1 MNINEGIKKFI
12 TYEEVNGSTNATVLH
27 YKNQLKIFSEF
38 MKNCE
43 IKELTYNSYENYIL
57 YLRNK
62 NKSTRVCKGQ
72 KEKLSGRT
80 IKTYASA
87 LRTFLAYLYKNRYID
102 INIAEE
108 IKMPRYKKK
117 SIIILSDMDIKNLI
131 GSQNEFCF
139 TGGRNLLIISLMLD
153 CGLRL
158 SEVVNIRFCDIIID
172 RKLINVD
179 GKGQKERLVPMSDT
193 TIHYYNMYKSMLEN
207 RLNRSLFSSE
217 KLLKTQELKDISKNS
232 IKLIFK
238 RLKEKLKMDNLHPHL
253 LRHTFATLFILNG
266 GDIVTLQ
273 MILGHTTLEMSLQY
287 LHLAKQLQLAEQSR
301 FSPLTNLN
309 NQK

>member
-1 MNINEGIKKFI
+1 
-12 TYEEVNGSTNATVLH
+12 
-27 YKNQLKIFSEF
+27 
-38 MKNCE
+38 
-43 IKELTYNSYENYIL
+43 
-57 YLRNK
+57 
-62 NKSTRVCKGQ
+62 
-72 KEKLSGRT
+72 
-80 IKTYASA
+80 
-87 LRTFLAYLYKNRYID
+87 
-102 INIAEE
+102 
-108 IKMPRYKKK
+108 MPRYKKK
-117 SIIILSDMDIKNLI
+117 TIIILSDIDINRLI
-131 GSQNEFCF
+131 NSQNVF
-139 TGGRNLLIISLMLD
+139 TLTGLRNLLIISLMLD

-158 SEVVNIRFCDIIID
+158 SEVAKLKLCDIIID

-193 TIHYYNMYKSMLEN
+193 TIHYYNMYVSMLER
-207 RLNRSLFSSE
+207 RLNRSLFTGE
-217 KLLKTQELKDISKNS
+217 ILLKTKNLQDISKNS
-232 IKLIFK
+232 IALIFK
-238 RLKEKLKMDNLHPHL
+238 RLKKKLKMDNLHPHL